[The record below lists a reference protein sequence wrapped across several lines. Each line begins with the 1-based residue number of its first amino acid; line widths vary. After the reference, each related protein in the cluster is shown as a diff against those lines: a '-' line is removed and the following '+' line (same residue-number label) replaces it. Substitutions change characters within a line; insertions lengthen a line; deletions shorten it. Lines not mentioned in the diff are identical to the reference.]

1 MSIDITVIIS
11 VMKRVNEAIK
21 RLTATMNDPNADNE
35 TILDAKL
42 ETCMTMITAA
52 RELYAEYVN
61 IAPNDERS
69 LNAKLSVN
77 AMLLELQQLSW
88 SIPNESNDCDYITS
102 LEYYNSLKNVAKRNA
117 PGVKETFERLKVSMT

>member
-21 RLTATMNDPNADNE
+21 RLTATINDPNADHE

-42 ETCMTMITAA
+42 ETCMTMITVA

-88 SIPNESNDCDYITS
+88 NIPNESGECDYITS
-102 LEYYNSLKNVAKRNA
+102 LEYHNSLKNVAKRNT
-117 PGVKETFERLKVSMT
+117 PGVKEAFERLKVSMT